1 MHQMVYRSFIET
13 ISSVNWKYQNWTFF
27 FLFAKSTKEN
37 SDKCKV
43 TSDIFFIPRPTKFSG
58 PLHSGELESVHG
70 RQHSGELEGVHGQL
84 HSGEPEGVHTWSTAQ
99 WWTRGCIWSTTQWWT
114 TGFSWNLTLEWLQ
127 DLQYWAWPWFIL
139 NSRNVEIPT
148 QMRFDPQLA

>member
-1 MHQMVYRSFIET
+1 MVDRPFIET

-58 PLHSGELESVHG
+58 PLHSGELEGVHG
-70 RQHSGELEGVHGQL
+70 PLHSGELEGVYGQL
-84 HSGEPEGVHTWSTAQ
+84 HSGELQGSLEISLWSDSKTYNTGPGRDSSWILVTWKFRHKWDSAHNLRR
-99 WWTRGCIWSTTQWWT
+99 RGQ
-114 TGFSWNLTLEWLQ
+114 
-127 DLQYWAWPWFIL
+127 
-139 NSRNVEIPT
+139 
-148 QMRFDPQLA
+148 

>member
-1 MHQMVYRSFIET
+1 MVYRSFIET

-58 PLHSGELESVHG
+58 PLHSGELEGVHGPLQSGEPEGVHVHG

-84 HSGEPEGVHTWSTAQ
+84 HSGELEGVHTWYTAQ
-99 WWTRGCIWSTTQWWT
+99 WWTRGCTYMVHCTVV
-114 TGFSWNLTLEWLQ
+114 N
-127 DLQYWAWPWFIL
+127 
-139 NSRNVEIPT
+139 
-148 QMRFDPQLA
+148 